1 LTNKNNFL
9 YMKLYNEIKEKIDN
23 KLWKNGTQLPTE
35 HELAKQYQVSR
46 HTVRN
51 ALWIGYTK

>member
-1 LTNKNNFL
+1 
-9 YMKLYNEIKEKIDN
+9 MKLYNEIKEKIDN